1 MALLSYPI
9 FLKNGES
16 FDLRTLYTQSV
27 FEFATDSEHPT
38 WLTIENDY
46 ELTVDSD
53 AVSET
58 TPVFVELDNS
68 AELYAVVNPA
78 TAPSL
83 RVDIDAL
90 NMLTDSSYDLFL
102 IVQNADSI
110 AFETGQTQ
118 PTGSSISDGV
128 FTIGTANGTAYFTA
142 TNDDGDTDFA
152 IQINTVQRQRNLD
165 EFSDTKRIRVEIAG
179 IDVSE
184 DFLDISELS
193 ETLDAI
199 TLTDFTVDDATL
211 ALSSDNTN
219 GYRYNDGVAN
229 NFWQT
234 NSLNAGGYQESINI
248 FDEYLVS
255 GVWVSHVVFS
265 GVILRATENFEQ
277 TQVSLIC
284 VDVSSRLRNRIVADF
299 GTTEKWGVLTTG
311 ADSDAYETSY
321 APEETLLPIQPDT
334 GQAWTDTT
342 PITLQRSAIP
352 SEGPRL
358 INTGQLSASSLNTRN
373 AFADDPLLNFK
384 TLPRSARLQLLAN
397 HLAITEDAV
406 YQVNLDVDTIE
417 LTSPYILNLGNT
429 AFDIENTRIT
439 RTPVDWVHDPTH
451 DRILTLLSHPD
462 TRFSDLLIEHTLESN
477 SRKVLREFDSDIR
490 VHRIC
495 RLDATTYYLLTTSY
509 SDSDNESIY
518 EYETDTDTLTERVD
532 PSNSYPPVLG
542 DFKCVGTNL
551 YYEYFVVGSGDYGV
565 AQLANDGTTSEMI
578 QADDRTQL
586 GVFDVTDT
594 QEIYFLTVGGA
605 SSSNVSLAS
614 YTGGSAGG
622 VTRTLTVTNGNEL
635 SNVRFRFRVRLVGNE
650 NDPITLSIFINGS
663 NTPTVTV
670 SGQEGQQIN
679 GNITGFTTITSVGF
693 QYTGIPSGIASFG
706 LSATINP
713 INNLKIQRRQT
724 DGTIQELS
732 DDVIEGDTTEAS
744 TFGDG
749 EYDVLYH
756 DDSLYVIYKS
766 RPVDTSNQNSLNF
779 VRFDV
784 SGSTIPLPGDVIID
798 ANTNTVNEPLHLFIH
813 DDQVHFM
820 RNTTLGDVN
829 RIETDGSF
837 TPLGNV
843 WYDDSTALNQS
854 VLRPLSV
861 GEDIHFT
868 MAFGDLSE
876 DILTDN
882 SDLSSPDN
890 FLHLLRTTQLQY
902 VITNTEFSES
912 PYDALAELAR
922 LVNATLSFEQNIV
935 HIRDRNAIKAETD
948 GNTGV

>member
-1 MALLSYPI
+1 MALFSYPI
-9 FLKNGES
+9 FAKNGDRI
-16 FDLRTLYTQSV
+16 DLRTIYTGSV

-38 WLTIENDY
+38 WLTIESDY
-46 ELTVDSD
+46 ELVVGSN

-58 TPVFVELDNS
+58 TPLIVFLDMGRCFY
-68 AELYAVVNPA
+68 LVVNPP
-78 TAPSL
+78 TPPSL

-90 NMLTDSSYDLFL
+90 NMLADSSYDLFL

-110 AFETGQTQ
+110 AFESGQTQ

-142 TNDDGDTDFA
+142 TNDDGDTDFS

-165 EFSDTKRIRVEIAG
+165 EFSDTKRTRVEIAG
-179 IDVSE
+179 IDVSD

-234 NSLNAGGYQESINI
+234 NNLNAGGYQESINI
-248 FDEYLVS
+248 FDEYLVND
-255 GVWVSHVVFS
+255 VWVSHVVFS
-265 GVILRATENFEQ
+265 GVILRTTENFEQ

-311 ADSDAYETSY
+311 ADSDAYETDY
-321 APEETLLPIQPDT
+321 VPEETLLPIQPDT
-334 GQAWTDTT
+334 GRAWTDTT
-342 PITLQRSAIP
+342 EITLQRSAIP

-358 INTGQLSASSLNTRN
+358 INTGQLGASSLNTRN

-397 HLAITEDAV
+397 HLAITEDAA
-406 YQVNLDVDTIE
+406 YQVNLDVDPIE

-439 RTPVDWVHDPTH
+439 RTPVDWVYDPTH
-451 DRILTLLSHPD
+451 DRILTLLSYPD
-462 TRFSDLLIEHTLESN
+462 TRFPDLLIEHTLESN
-477 SRKVLREFDSDIR
+477 SRRVLREFDNDIR
-490 VHRIC
+490 VYRIC
-495 RLDATTYYLLTTSY
+495 RLNATTYYLLTTSY

-518 EYETDTDTLTERVD
+518 EYETDTDTLTERVT
-532 PSNSYPPVLG
+532 PSDTYPPILE
-542 DFKCVGTNL
+542 DFQCVGNNL
-551 YYEYFVVGSGDYGV
+551 YYAYVISGEHGV
-565 AQLANDGTTSEMI
+565 AQLANDGTITSMI
-578 QADDRTQL
+578 DDTDDPQ
-586 GVFDVTDT
+586 GSPIFDVTDT
-594 QEIYFLTVGGA
+594 EEIYLATIGGESRTVTVLSETGGYRSESTWTGSIQEVQRLTFRFRA
-605 SSSNVSLAS
+605 SSNVGS
-614 YTGGSAGG
+614 YTFS
-622 VTRTLTVTNGNEL
+622 V
-635 SNVRFRFRVRLVGNE
+635 
-650 NDPITLSIFINGS
+650 FINGS
-663 NTPTVTV
+663 STASWTGTAQD
-670 SGQEGQQIN
+670 GDWIN
-679 GNITGFTTITSVGF
+679 GSINFNNITLTSVRF
-693 QYTGIPSGIASFG
+693 TNDADTSIIQLFS
-706 LSATINP
+706 SATSNP
-713 INNLKIQRRQT
+713 PNNLKVQRRQT

-732 DDVIEGDTTEAS
+732 EDVVQTGEAS
-744 TFGDG
+744 IFGDSAPQA
-749 EYDVLYH
+749 LYH
-756 DDSLYVIYKS
+756 NNYLYLLYRS
-766 RPVDTSNQNSLNF
+766 RPVNTLNQDSLSF

-798 ANTNTVNEPLHLFIH
+798 ANTNAVSPPLHLFIH

-837 TPLGNV
+837 TNLGNV
-843 WYDDSTALNQS
+843 WYDDGTALNQS
-854 VLRPLSV
+854 VMRPLSV
-861 GEDIHFT
+861 SEDIHFT
-868 MAFGDLSE
+868 MAFGDLSQ

-882 SDLSSPDN
+882 SDVSSPDN

-902 VITNTEFSES
+902 VIANTAFSGS

-935 HIRDRNAIKAETD
+935 HIRDRNALRAETD
-948 GNTGV
+948 GSTGV

>member
-16 FDLRTLYTQSV
+16 FDLRTLYTQAV

-38 WLTIENDY
+38 WLTIESDY
-46 ELTVDSD
+46 ELVVGSN

-58 TPVFVELDNS
+58 TPLIVFLDMGRCFY
-68 AELYAVVNPA
+68 LVVNPP
-78 TAPSL
+78 TPPSL
-83 RVDIDAL
+83 RVDIDTL

-110 AFETGQTQ
+110 AFESGQTQ

-165 EFSDTKRIRVEIAG
+165 EFSDTKRTRVEIAG
-179 IDVSE
+179 IDVSD

-193 ETLDAI
+193 ESLDAI

-248 FDEYLVS
+248 FDEYLVND
-255 GVWVSHVVFS
+255 VWVSHVVFS

-311 ADSDAYETSY
+311 ADSDAYETDY
-321 APEETLLPIQPDT
+321 VPEETLLPIQPDT

-397 HLAITEDAV
+397 HLAITEDAA

-417 LTSPYILNLGNT
+417 LNSPYILNLGNT

-439 RTPVDWVHDPTH
+439 RTPVDWVYDPTH

-477 SRKVLREFDSDIR
+477 SRRVLREFDSDIR
-490 VHRIC
+490 VYQIC
-495 RLDATTYYLLTTSY
+495 RLDSTTYYLLTTSY

-518 EYETDTDTLTERVD
+518 EYETDTDTLTELVT
-532 PSNSYPPVLG
+532 PSDTYPPILG

-784 SGSTIPLPGDVIID
+784 PGSTIPLPGDVIID

-843 WYDDSTALNQS
+843 WYDGSTALNQS

-882 SDLSSPDN
+882 SDVSSPDN

-935 HIRDRNAIKAETD
+935 HIRDRNALRAEAD